1 MKKKL
6 ALMLTAGAA
15 TVALLVPM
23 TSHAA
28 PTCVVVNGPHGVH
41 LQVGYSPNGPAGC
54 KQLP

>member
-28 PTCVVVNGPHGVH
+28 QTCVVVNGPHGFH
-41 LQVGYSPNGPAGC
+41 LQVGYAPNGPQGC